1 MANVTIPANTAVDL
15 YTASSIPPG
24 TQITVTNIT
33 TGDVRLSVSEAGVDD
48 DYIVLNAYE
57 QAINTAGDTEAYAF
71 SVGGG
76 AVNVKES

>member
-15 YTASSIPPG
+15 YAASSISPG

-33 TGDVRLSVSEAGVDD
+33 TADIRLSDSESGVDN

-57 QAINTAGDTEAYAF
+57 QAINTAGDSDAYAF
-71 SVGGG
+71 SAGGG